1 MGKSKYYSFAF
12 FSNVMK
18 GMERLMILRW
28 LVMKNSMKRE
38 HYVTTA
44 GFLDHI
50 REALIKKFTNGQNN
64 KL

>member
-1 MGKSKYYSFAF
+1 
-12 FSNVMK
+12 
-18 GMERLMILRW
+18 MIFEIGFGDLET
-28 LVMKNSMKRE
+28 NSMKRE

>member
-1 MGKSKYYSFAF
+1 MNEGR
-12 FSNVMK
+12 VC
-18 GMERLMILRW
+18 EI
-28 LVMKNSMKRE
+28 SMKRE